1 MCGKRLVSACVLAL
15 LLPGLVHGQSSK
27 ETIVQKLLGLQIIL
41 EQAKLE
47 IENSRISILGLQK
60 KISDLEAQSL
70 ASEKK
75 YSERLQSIEQS
86 LNESRE
92 QLEKSGEILKE
103 QEARY
108 NQLLTD
114 WERLS
119 RWLKVYKIIIV
130 VLGIGIPVAYFI
142 GAK

>member
-1 MCGKRLVSACVLAL
+1 MCGKRLVSACALVL

-27 ETIVQKLLGLQIIL
+27 ETIVQKLTGLQLIL
-41 EQAKLE
+41 EQAKQE
-47 IENSRISILGLQK
+47 IETSRISILGLQK

-75 YSERLQSIEQS
+75 YSEKLQSIEQS
-86 LNESRE
+86 LRESRE

-114 WERLS
+114 WGKLS
-119 RWLKVYKIIIV
+119 RWLKVYKLILI
-130 VLGIGIPVAYFI
+130 VLGIAVPVSF
-142 GAK
+142 GLGRL